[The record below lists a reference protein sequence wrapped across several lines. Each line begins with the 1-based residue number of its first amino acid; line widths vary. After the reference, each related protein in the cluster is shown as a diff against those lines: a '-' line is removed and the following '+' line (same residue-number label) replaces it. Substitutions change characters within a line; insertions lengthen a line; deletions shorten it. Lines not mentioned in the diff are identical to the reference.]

1 MTWESDGGA
10 CEEKSDCKYYSHS
23 MCHQYV
29 IVFLIYL
36 NVMVETLA
44 ASYHC
49 PRTTYLT
56 GESKKDSYSKYLR
69 AISTGEECY
78 PDAKLDA

>member
-1 MTWESDGGA
+1 MGGGT
-10 CEEKSDCKYYSHS
+10 CVEKLDYEYYSHS
-23 MCHQYV
+23 VCHQYV
-29 IVFLIYL
+29 IVFLVYL
-36 NVMVETLA
+36 NVMIETLS

-56 GESKKDSYSKYLR
+56 GEGKQYSYSKYLR
-69 AISTGEECY
+69 AISIGEECY